1 MATLDRPKITVGTT
15 RDVSAPSH
23 ESLRMLRLDT
33 GALHP
38 AHVKMTTVELLSLL
52 ALVVGPIA
60 AVLITRHLETRR
72 DFHGRRM
79 DLFRTLMRTRRVPMS
94 EDHVGALNLIEIE
107 FAYEPD
113 VLAAWKLLYQHF
125 ATEHIRRPDE
135 QRMPHAA
142 LEENRQRDTLFDKR
156 LFDER
161 QRLLAKVLHSMAR
174 TLNFNIEQL
183 EIFEGGYTPQGWQD
197 EFLEQRMARS
207 FILDL
212 YRGRAALPVAVLSG
226 LGPAD
231 AAERP
236 KIESRSPKR
245 VGNTSWRSESN
256 SH

>member
-1 MATLDRPKITVGTT
+1 M
-15 RDVSAPSH
+15 
-23 ESLRMLRLDT
+23 
-33 GALHP
+33 
-38 AHVKMTTVELLSLL
+38 
-52 ALVVGPIA
+52 
-60 AVLITRHLETRR
+60 
-72 DFHGRRM
+72 
-79 DLFRTLMRTRRVPMS
+79 
-94 EDHVGALNLIEIE
+94 
-107 FAYEPD
+107 
-113 VLAAWKLLYQHF
+113 LAAWKLLYQHF

-135 QRMPHAA
+135 QRLPHAA

-197 EFLEQRMARS
+197 EFVEQRMARN

-226 LGPAD
+226 LGTAD
-231 AAERP
+231 AAASHNGEG
-236 KIESRSPKR
+236 KA
-245 VGNTSWRSESN
+245 SWRSESN